1 MNRNRSII
9 SSCACVPRG
18 DRLIGKGEH
27 NAQLRTHLRKS
38 LLSGI
43 SSFRINESA
52 FDQIFDASA
61 DLHLVDTCYWFS
73 VSDKPRIG
81 VFVNLPWREHHSL
94 AGSYAG

>member
-1 MNRNRSII
+1 MASAVRSLG
-9 SSCACVPRG
+9 A
-18 DRLIGKGEH
+18 
-27 NAQLRTHLRKS
+27 HLREPLLKS
-38 LLSGI
+38 SI
-43 SSFRINESA
+43 SSFRISEST
-52 FDQIFDASA
+52 FNQIFDASA